1 MDVETVRV
9 ILERTFQMPVA
20 ESDAQIVLDR
30 LNEILSGESRPT
42 TDASD
47 LAKRPDQ
54 MEQCGNCETYRAVVN
69 GVIEKCPNCG
79 DDEIELDAVADVI
92 P

>member
-30 LNEILSGESRPT
+30 LNEIFQQENRPT
-42 TDASD
+42 
-47 LAKRPDQ
+47 KRPLD
-54 MEQCGNCETYRAVVN
+54 GATGYRKMDD
-69 GVIEKCPNCG
+69 GSMG
-79 DDEIELDAVADVI
+79 DSDWSNITEE
-92 P
+92 PPRK

>member
-1 MDVETVRV
+1 MKVETVRV

-30 LNEILSGESRPT
+30 LNEILSDERRPIP
-42 TDASD
+42 DAAD
-47 LAKRPDQ
+47 LAKHPAQ
-54 MEQCGNCETYRAVVN
+54 MEQCGNCGTYRAVRN
-69 GVIEKCPNCG
+69 GIIEKCPNCG